1 MGSEGALRVED
12 NFLLN
17 FIKLYIFFLRLSR
30 QFLKKITFDSRITVV
45 YDTGGY
51 SKEHL
56 REGGGVGGE

>member
-1 MGSEGALRVED
+1 MGSESSVRAED

-17 FIKLYIFFLRLSR
+17 FIKLYFFFLDS
-30 QFLKKITFDSRITVV
+30 QGSFLKKITFDSRITVV
-45 YDTGGY
+45 HDTGGY